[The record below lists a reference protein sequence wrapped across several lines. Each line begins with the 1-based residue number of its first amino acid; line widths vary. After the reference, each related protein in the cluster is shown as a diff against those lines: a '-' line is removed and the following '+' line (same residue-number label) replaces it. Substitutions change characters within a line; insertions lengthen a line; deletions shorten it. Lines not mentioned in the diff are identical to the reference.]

1 MYSHYSAVAGLP
13 VSMSMVLDSAFDA
26 IEENFWDDEDLVKR
40 PLVLGASEQALDL
53 DDEPVQEDTPVRNTS
68 DKKAAARRKKPAKKR

>member
-1 MYSHYSAVAGLP
+1 VYSHYSAVAGLP

-40 PLVLGASEQALDL
+40 CLVLAASEQALDL
-53 DDEPVQEDTPVRNTS
+53 DDEPAHEDTPVRHTS
-68 DKKAAARRKKPAKKR
+68 DKKAAARPKKPTTKR